1 VNEGSFSPSGSD
13 TKVQAIGPLPRRP
26 IVPQSIKDILYS
38 RSLWSR
44 CFLIAWVSA
53 VLLGLGILLF
63 PEGHKEAL
71 VRRDGWV
78 VQGAFRTNL
87 RPASGE
93 ISRNILKDPQSVFWT
108 SWTPDTNGAP
118 GRITSAPFLA
128 PRVLAVP
135 FSGYPSE
142 LGVELYLECLESG
155 KRLRIAHG
163 NAHYAWVERTIW
175 LPTAWCDSDSRLVAN
190 STRGDVYIG
199 VGTPFRSS
207 PVAWLKESAF
217 VVVFVHALAC
227 VLLFG
232 PGLAVASLARIF
244 KLETALFVA
253 LPGTFLTGYIAFF
266 GFYYGPLITRVAVI
280 LAAVVGGVLVFM
292 KRRILLVYL
301 NHYASD
307 TLCRLF
313 FGLSLSYTLLLYS
326 ADLGVGPFAANYRF
340 APAVWST
347 DNQLPQIVAEGLYK
361 RRPIKFLISREWR
374 VSDRPPLMSGLFL
387 MGRPV
392 WESLI
397 AIGENAR
404 LLFYFYQI
412 TGILVSTLW
421 VIPIW
426 LLLMKSVKTSPR
438 EVSFVVIAL
447 AATGLFVFNSTYV
460 WPKMLSGAFA
470 LAAYLAHTSAKPD
483 GPCDAPTSEA
493 AAGLFV
499 ALALLAHSGVVF
511 GLVPL
516 FVVFAVHRRDRRI
529 RGLIVPIAVA
539 TLVVAPWLLWQRFE
553 DPPGNAL
560 TKFALAGTFGFGEET
575 KGLATTIR
583 EAYAG
588 LSFREW
594 LSLRWQAVLTI
605 FGAFRPPLV
614 AWLWLQ
620 PMDFL
625 GKLRLTDF
633 AFVIPSLGLGNLGWL
648 VLVIALLG
656 TNRDAISTCIFKSR
670 CVSWVIIGLSGIA
683 LNVVLTWYVHIVHH
697 QSYLSMLLM
706 FVGLYSVLLLTSPL
720 LRRVI
725 LVGQFAYFALVWL
738 YSPLAELPWRYDHV
752 AGWLLSVV
760 GLSLAIPPAS
770 GASGKDLSPGEVTG
784 RFSIC

>member
-1 VNEGSFSPSGSD
+1 MCFSRGD
-13 TKVQAIGPLPRRP
+13 EL
-26 IVPQSIKDILYS
+26 S
-38 RSLWSR
+38 RMLLTVWAVAT
-44 CFLIAWVSA
+44 LI
-53 VLLGLGILLF
+53 GLGILLL
-63 PEGHKEAL
+63 PERPKEAL
-71 VRRDGWV
+71 VSRDGWA
-78 VQGAFRTNL
+78 VQGAFVPNV
-87 RPASGE
+87 RPTPGE
-93 ISRNILKDPQSVFWT
+93 LSRNIRKDPQSVFWT

-128 PRVLAVP
+128 PPVLAVP
-135 FSGYPSE
+135 FSGFPGE
-142 LGVELYLECLESG
+142 LGVELYLECLENG

-163 NAHYAWVERTIW
+163 NTHYAWVERTIW
-175 LPTAWCDSDSRLVAN
+175 LPAAWCDSDSRLVAS
-190 STRGDVYIG
+190 STRAGVYIA
-199 VGTPFRSS
+199 VGTPFSSS
-207 PVAWLKESAF
+207 PVAWLKESVF
-217 VVVFVHALAC
+217 VVVLVHALAC

-232 PGLAVASLARIF
+232 PGLAVAWLAGIL

-266 GFYYGPLITRVAVI
+266 GFYYGPRITRVAVI
-280 LAAVVGGVLVFM
+280 LAALAGAALLFM
-292 KRRILLVYL
+292 KRRILLAYL

-313 FGLSLSYTLLLYS
+313 FVLSLSYALLLYS

-347 DNQLPQIVAEGLYK
+347 DNQLPQVVAEGLYK

-387 MGRPV
+387 LGRPV
-392 WESLI
+392 WEPLI
-397 AIGENAR
+397 AAGENAR

-412 TGILVSTLW
+412 TGIVASTLW
-421 VIPIW
+421 VIPIG
-426 LLLMKSVKTSPR
+426 LLLLKSARASPR
-438 EVSFVVIAL
+438 EASFVVVAL
-447 AATGLFVFNSTYV
+447 ASTGLVVFNSTYI

-470 LAAYLAHTSAKPD
+470 LAAYLAHSSAKPD

-493 AAGLFV
+493 AAGLLV

-516 FVVFAVHRRDRRI
+516 FVVFAVQRRGSRI

-539 TLVVAPWLLWQRFE
+539 TVVIAPWLLWQRFE

-583 EAYAG
+583 EAYVR
-588 LSFREW
+588 LSFGEW
-594 LSLRWQAVLTI
+594 LSLRWQAVLTL

-614 AWLWLQ
+614 SWLWLQ

-633 AFVIPSLGLGNLGWL
+633 AFVFPSLGLGNLGWF
-648 VLVIALLG
+648 VLVAALLG
-656 TNRDAISTCIFKSR
+656 THRDAASTCIFRSR
-670 CVSWVIIGLSGIA
+670 CASWVLIGLGGIA

-697 QSYLSMLLM
+697 QSYLSLLLM

-720 LRRVI
+720 LRRMI
-725 LVGQFAYFALVWL
+725 LVGQFAYFVLVWL
-738 YSPLAELPWRYDHV
+738 YSPLATLPWRHDHM
-752 AGWLLSVV
+752 AGWVLSVV
-760 GLSLAIPPAS
+760 GLFLVIGSAS
-770 GASGKDLSPGEVTG
+770 GTSGKETRAEKKITG
-784 RFSIC
+784 

>member
-1 VNEGSFSPSGSD
+1 MNEGYFSPSGSD
-13 TKVQAIGPLPRRP
+13 TKAPAVETLPHRP
-26 IVPQSIKDILYS
+26 IAPQSVKDTRGS
-38 RSLWSR
+38 RSFLSR
-44 CFLIAWVSA
+44 CFLIVWVS
-53 VLLGLGILLF
+53 VILLGLGILLL
-63 PEGHKEAL
+63 PEGHKQAL
-71 VRRDGWV
+71 VRRDGWA
-78 VQGAFRTNL
+78 VQGAFRPNL

-93 ISRNILKDPQSVFWT
+93 ISRNILRDSQSVFWT
-108 SWTPDTNGAP
+108 SWTPDTSGAP
-118 GRITSAPFLA
+118 GRITSAPFVT

-135 FSGYPSE
+135 FSGYPGE

-175 LPTAWCDSDSRLVAN
+175 LPTAWCDSDSRLVAS
-190 STRGDVYIG
+190 STRADVYIG
-199 VGTPFRSS
+199 VGTPFSSS
-207 PVAWLKESAF
+207 PVAWLKESVF
-217 VVVFVHALAC
+217 VVVLVHALAC

-232 PGLAVASLARIF
+232 PGLAVAWLAGIL

-253 LPGTFLTGYIAFF
+253 LPGTFLAGYIAFF
-266 GFYYGPLITRVAVI
+266 GFYYGPLITRVTVI
-280 LAAVVGGVLVFM
+280 LAALAGAALVFM
-292 KRRILLVYL
+292 KRRTLLVYL

-307 TLCRLF
+307 TLWRLF

-347 DNQLPQIVAEGLYK
+347 DNQLPQVVAEGLY
-361 RRPIKFLISREWR
+361 RHRPIKFLISREWR

-387 MGRPV
+387 LGRPV
-392 WESLI
+392 WEPLI

-421 VIPIW
+421 IIPIW
-426 LLLMKSVKTSPR
+426 LLLMQSVKTSPR
-438 EVSFVVIAL
+438 EASFVVIAL
-447 AATGLFVFNSTYV
+447 AATGLVVFNSTYI
-460 WPKMLSGAFA
+460 WPKMLAGAFA
-470 LAAYLAHTSAKPD
+470 LAAYLTHSSAKPD
-483 GPCDAPTSEA
+483 GSCDALTSEVVT
-493 AAGLFV
+493 GLFV

-516 FVVFAVHRRDRRI
+516 FVVFAVQRRDNRI
-529 RGLIVPIAVA
+529 RGLIIPIAVA
-539 TLVVAPWLLWQRFE
+539 IVVIAPWLLWQRFE

-588 LSFREW
+588 LSFGEW
-594 LSLRWQAVLTI
+594 LSLRWQAVLTL

-633 AFVIPSLGLGNLGWL
+633 AFVFPSLGLGNLGWF
-648 VLVIALLG
+648 VLVAAVLG
-656 TNRDAISTCIFKSR
+656 THRDAASRCIFRSR
-670 CVSWVIIGLSGIA
+670 CASWVLIGLGGIA
-683 LNVVLTWYVHIVHH
+683 LNVVLTWYVHVVHH
-697 QSYLSMLLM
+697 QSYLSLLLM

-720 LRRVI
+720 LRRMI
-725 LVGQFAYFALVWL
+725 LVGQFAYFVLVWL
-738 YSPLAELPWRYDHV
+738 CSPLATLPWRYDHM
-752 AGWLLSVV
+752 AGWVLSVV
-760 GLSLAIPPAS
+760 GLSLAIAS
-770 GASGKDLSPGEVTG
+770 AGGASGKETSAEKITG
-784 RFSIC
+784 

>member
-13 TKVQAIGPLPRRP
+13 TKAPAVETLPHRP
-26 IVPQSIKDILYS
+26 IAPQSVKDTPRTRSFLS
-38 RSLWSR
+38 RWL
-44 CFLIAWVSA
+44 LIVWVSA
-53 VLLGLGILLF
+53 TLLGLGILLL
-63 PEGHKEAL
+63 PEGRKEIL

-78 VQGAFRTNL
+78 VQGAFLPNV
-87 RPASGE
+87 RPASWE
-93 ISRNILKDPQSVFWT
+93 VSRKILKDPQSVFWT

-135 FSGYPSE
+135 FSGFPGE
-142 LGVELYLECLESG
+142 LGVELYLECLENG

-163 NAHYAWVERTIW
+163 NALYAWVERTMW
-175 LPTAWCDSDSRLVAN
+175 LPAAWCDSDSRLVAS
-190 STRGDVYIG
+190 STRADVYIA
-199 VGTPFRSS
+199 VGTPFSSS
-207 PVAWLKESAF
+207 PVAWLKESVF
-217 VVVFVHALAC
+217 VVVLVHALAC

-232 PGLAVASLARIF
+232 PGLAVAWLAGIL

-253 LPGTFLTGYIAFF
+253 VPGTFLTGYIIFF
-266 GFYYGPLITRVAVI
+266 GFYYGPRITRVAVI
-280 LAAVVGGVLVFM
+280 LVALAGVTVVLH
-292 KRRILLVYL
+292 KWRILLAYL

-326 ADLGVGPFAANYRF
+326 ADLGVGSFAANYRF

-347 DNQLPQIVAEGLYK
+347 DNQLPQVVAEGLYK

-387 MGRPV
+387 LGRPV
-392 WESLI
+392 WEPLI
-397 AIGENAR
+397 AVGENAR

-421 VIPIW
+421 VIPIG
-426 LLLMKSVKTSPR
+426 LLLLKSARASPR
-438 EVSFVVIAL
+438 EASFVVVAL
-447 AATGLFVFNSTYV
+447 ASTGLVVFNSTYI

-470 LAAYLAHTSAKPD
+470 LAAYLAHSSAKPD
-483 GPCDAPTSEA
+483 GPCEAPTSEA

-516 FVVFAVHRRDRRI
+516 FVVFAVQRRDNRI

-539 TLVVAPWLLWQRFE
+539 TVVIAPWLLWQRFE

-560 TKFALAGTFGFGEET
+560 AKFALAGTFGFGEET

-583 EAYAG
+583 EAYTR
-588 LSFREW
+588 LSFGEW
-594 LSLRWQAVLTI
+594 LSLRWQAVLTL

-614 AWLWLQ
+614 TWLWLQ

-625 GKLRLTDF
+625 GKLRLRDF
-633 AFVIPSLGLGNLGWL
+633 AFVFPSLGLGNLAWL
-648 VLVIALLG
+648 VLATVLLRKH
-656 TNRDAISTCIFKSR
+656 RDADSTLVFRSPCA
-670 CVSWVIIGLSGIA
+670 SWVFIGLGGIA
-683 LNVVLTWYVHIVHH
+683 LNVVLTWHLHVVHH
-697 QSYLSMLLM
+697 QSYVSLLLI
-706 FVGLYSVLLLTSPL
+706 FAGLYSALLLKSRSL
-720 LRRVI
+720 CRMVLA
-725 LVGQFAYFALVWL
+725 GQFAYFVLVWL
-738 YSPLAELPWRYDHV
+738 CSPLAELPWRYDHV
-752 AGWLLSVV
+752 AGWVLSVV

-770 GASGKDLSPGEVTG
+770 GASRKDSSTEESRGQD
-784 RFSIC
+784 